1 MSWWGWNHCFHLIVT
16 IVVISTHCATVW
28 GHCCI
33 GMIRVM
39 VVSTDACG
47 ECLHC
52 QSSLSS
58 WLLLVVVSGDEDG
71 PHVVLVMFVSS
82 SYQSWLSCPFVI
94 VVALH
99 WHQASHVIIP
109 SLFSWY
115 YYVHCHCFCVI
126 VVVIPCCHFPV
137 LLLHC
142 HWHHFIIAVVLYS
155 SRFSLGL
162 MKYYMGSSW
171 TQMVVPYQSTTSL
184 IIL

>member
-1 MSWWGWNHCFHLIVT
+1 MESLLSSSVLAGHWGGHLIVT

-28 GHCCI
+28 GHHWI

-47 ECLHC
+47 ACLHC

-58 WLLLVVVSGDEDG
+58 WLLLVVVSGDEDD

-82 SYQSWLSCPFVI
+82 SYQSWLSCPFV

-115 YYVHCHCFCVI
+115 YYVHCHCSMS
-126 VVVIPCCHFPV
+126 
-137 LLLHC
+137 LLLSYHAATC
-142 HWHHFIIAVVLYS
+142 QSCCFIITDTIS
-155 SRFSLGL
+155 SLL
-162 MKYYMGSSW
+162 WYC
-171 TQMVVPYQSTTSL
+171 TEADCH
-184 IIL
+184 